1 MNNLVHQWGTLFS
14 KVSDLA
20 GLVDHNGQ
28 PYPFTSHSMRHTFVF
43 WCLNQDIPTEDIA
56 MLIGDSVEV
65 VAKYYS
71 VWIHGRQERLTQRMV
86 EALKN
91 KPSKA

>member
-1 MNNLVHQWGTLFS
+1 
-14 KVSDLA
+14 
-20 GLVDHNGQ
+20 
-28 PYPFTSHSMRHTFVF
+28 MRHTFAF
-43 WCLNQDIPTEDIA
+43 WCLNHDITTEDIA

-91 KPSKA
+91 KSSKA